1 MNETNQNRQVRV
13 IPATKRWVSDR
24 RQLMTL
30 DNVRVAAYCRVSTGD
45 ESQQTSYTKQVEYYT
60 RIIHTNPRWQF
71 AGIYADEAATGTSR
85 KKRVQFNRM
94 ISDAMEGEI
103 DYIITKSISRFARN
117 TLDALDCVRQ
127 MQQLDPPVGVYFEKE
142 NIDTLDVKSEL
153 ILTILSAMAQD
164 ESRSISD
171 NIRWTFQRNFQE
183 GKPHIDIDRL
193 PGYNK
198 GPKGEWLIND
208 EEAETVRY
216 IFQHY
221 LDGESGRKSARDLN
235 AMGKKTSRGNDWYVS
250 SVFNILRNEKFVG
263 DCEMQKTIT
272 QNFLTHESIPD
283 NGEAPKYYVKDH
295 HEGII
300 DRKLWDAV
308 QQKLK
313 EM

>member
-153 ILTILSAMAQD
+153 ILTILSARPKTRAVPYLIIYAGRF
-164 ESRSISD
+164 SGIFRRASLISILTD
-171 NIRWTFQRNFQE
+171 FLDITKDQR
-183 GKPHIDIDRL
+183 
-193 PGYNK
+193 
-198 GPKGEWLIND
+198 
-208 EEAETVRY
+208 
-216 IFQHY
+216 
-221 LDGESGRKSARDLN
+221 ESG
-235 AMGKKTSRGNDWYVS
+235 
-250 SVFNILRNEKFVG
+250 
-263 DCEMQKTIT
+263 
-272 QNFLTHESIPD
+272 
-283 NGEAPKYYVKDH
+283 
-295 HEGII
+295 
-300 DRKLWDAV
+300 
-308 QQKLK
+308 
-313 EM
+313 